1 MVGSEV
7 DVGRPDSYVVW
18 EDLDYVSRRRPEG
31 ATRVFLGSEVAIDRS
46 GLRCLLRSFAVST
59 SSACFPWVRGRH
71 RSLRAT
77 ASPPPFRSV
86 DIERRAAVILPL
98 LGDTSAGGGWSGRC
112 SHIPSRKILRHTG
125 SGLWGCVERFAA
137 RPSAACPW
145 NLWALSKSRIPP
157 YPGTVC
163 QKGVSGGGH
172 TEVHFERRCH

>member
-1 MVGSEV
+1 MI
-7 DVGRPDSYVVW
+7 RPVRW
-18 EDLDYVSRRRPEG
+18 WGQR
-31 ATRVFLGSEVAIDRS
+31 
-46 GLRCLLRSFAVST
+46 ST
-59 SSACFPWVRGRH
+59 SVALTPTSCGKTSITLAGGPARGRHSRFPWVRGRH

>member
-1 MVGSEV
+1 MI
-7 DVGRPDSYVVW
+7 RPVRW
-18 EDLDYVSRRRPEG
+18 WGQR
-31 ATRVFLGSEVAIDRS
+31 
-46 GLRCLLRSFAVST
+46 ST
-59 SSACFPWVRGRH
+59 SVALTPTSCGKTSITLAGGPARGRHLRFPWVRGRH